1 MKQLQ
6 RLLFT
11 LCVLLCAIRFAPAQ
25 TDTSASQIV
34 LRVGGAGGF
43 KLPGKN
49 DIAPR
54 YRADRAI
61 VETFER
67 ENPGIR
73 LESAQ
78 GIQIAGPAAE
88 SGLMLQFAGGTA
100 PDVVYVNFR
109 QSATYIQ
116 QGFLEPLDSYLQ
128 NDPDVYGRLSPV
140 IKKVLKDVGNGHVY
154 FIPYAQFVQA
164 LYYRRDLFQA
174 AGLDPD
180 RPPKDWD
187 EFYDYAKKLTDQPK
201 GKWGFEYGTD
211 PDATPYWWVNFLWQ
225 AGGEVVRRN
234 DKGQWEAAF
243 DTPAGVTALEFH
255 KKLMKGVWT
264 GPDGKKYIGVAR
276 HSATMAED
284 RVKGVVAMWFQY
296 QSNIIANTADTNS
309 LNPSLIGIAPMPKG
323 PTGISANEINAASW
337 GISSQI
343 KDPRVRDAAWKFVK
357 FMASDNADRIR
368 TRAYVEAGLASTVN
382 PQSLIKYGY
391 ADDASGVSKAWLEAS
406 KKLFEDGHPEPYGS
420 NMSQVYTLLGQ
431 PLATI
436 EQYPDRDPHMLL
448 ATSAREINSKL
459 TGYVDP
465 MEMRRR
471 RTGAAVVFWVL
482 MLSFLAF
489 LGWQAKTAWRSYR
502 ASRPVEND
510 SVVPRPFNLRPHVIA
525 LLFVAPAALS
535 VLLWKYY
542 PLVRGLVI
550 AFQNYQLLA
559 PPKFVG
565 LDNFIDCFYQPS
577 FWAGVRV
584 SILFTI
590 YNLTFGFF
598 LPIFIALALSEI
610 PRAKMFFRTVY
621 YLPAVVNGFVVLYLW
636 KWFEDSTPQG
646 LFNTIISFATMGAKG
661 PYDWL
666 GSPALALIA
675 ATLPGIWTTAG
686 PGSIIYLAALKG
698 VSEEMYEAADL
709 DGASIM
715 TKIRKITLPTLKP
728 LIMITFL
735 GAAIASFQASDTMLV
750 MTGGGPLYATHSLGL
765 EIWYNAFMYLKFG
778 YATAAAWIMGM
789 MLVGFTVFQ
798 LRIIKNLKFATTK
811 A

>member
-1 MKQLQ
+1 MKQLHSV
-6 RLLFT
+6 LLI
-11 LCVLLCAIRFAPAQ
+11 LCVLLCAAQIGRAQ
-25 TDTSASQIV
+25 TDAGQIV

-61 VETFER
+61 VEAFER
-67 ENPGIR
+67 ENPGVQ

-109 QSATYIQ
+109 ESATYIQ
-116 QGFLEPLDSYLQ
+116 QGFLEPLDDYLKQ
-128 NDPDVYGRLSPV
+128 DPEIFDRQSLV
-140 IKKVLKDVGNGHVY
+140 IKKVLKDVGGGHVY

-164 LYYRRDLFQA
+164 LYYRRDMFQE

-180 RPPKDWD
+180 RAPRTWD
-187 EFYDYAKKLTDQPK
+187 EFYEDSKKLTNQPK
-201 GKWGFEYGTD
+201 GVWGFEYGSD
-211 PDATPYWWVNFLWQ
+211 PDATAYWWINFLWQ

-234 DKGQWEAAF
+234 AKGQWEAAF
-243 DTPAGVTALEFH
+243 DSPAGVTALNFQ
-255 KKLMKGVWT
+255 KKLMTAPWV
-264 GPDGKKYIGVAR
+264 GPDGKTYLGVAR
-276 HSATMAED
+276 HSSTMADD

-309 LNPSLIGIAPMPKG
+309 LNPSLIGIAPMPRG

-343 KDPRVRDAAWKFVK
+343 KDPRVRDAAWRFVK
-357 FMASDNADRIR
+357 FMASDEADRIR
-368 TRAYVEAGLASTVN
+368 TRAYVESGLANTVN

-391 ADDASGVSKAWLEAS
+391 ADYATGVSKDWMNANKS
-406 KKLFEDGHPEPYGS
+406 LFESGHPEPYGA
-420 NMSQVYTLLGQ
+420 NMSQVYVLLGQ
-431 PLATI
+431 PLQDI
-436 EQYPDRDPHMLL
+436 ELHPNKDPRALL
-448 ATSAREINSKL
+448 AVAAREVNSKL

-465 MEMRRR
+465 REMRRR
-471 RTGAAVVFWVL
+471 RAGAAAIFWL
-482 MLSFLAF
+482 MMLTFAAV
-489 LGWQAKTAWRSYR
+489 LGWRGRAAWRSYR
-502 ASRPVEND
+502 AARPAGGASRIA
-510 SVVPRPFNLRPHVIA
+510 RPFNLRPHVIA
-525 LLFVAPAALS
+525 LLFVAPAVLS
-535 VLLWKYY
+535 MLLWKYY
-542 PLVRGLVI
+542 PLLRGLVI

-559 PPKFVG
+559 PPRFVG
-565 LDNFIDCFYQPS
+565 LDNFIDCFHQPS
-577 FWAGVRV
+577 FWAGIRV
-584 SILFTI
+584 SILFTL

-598 LPIFIALALSEI
+598 LPIIIALALSEI
-610 PRAKMFFRTVY
+610 PRGKMFFRTIY

-636 KWFEDSTPQG
+636 KWFEDGTPQG
-646 LFNTIISFATMGAKG
+646 LFNTIIAFVSRGTIG
-661 PYDWL
+661 PHNWL
-666 GSPALALIA
+666 GDPALALFA

-698 VSEEMYEAADL
+698 VPDEMYEAADI
-709 DGASIM
+709 DGASVW
-715 TKIRKITLPTLKP
+715 TKIWKITLPTLKP

-735 GAAIASFQASDTMLV
+735 GAAIASFQASETMLV

-778 YATAAAWIMGM
+778 YAAAAAWIMGM
-789 MLVGFTVFQ
+789 MLVGFTMFQ
-798 LRIIKNLKFATTK
+798 LRIIKNLKFSTTK